1 MLQSLHCACSGTAQT
16 VLEHGGSFAGVNRKV
31 QLKPL
36 RWAPPEPG
44 STGQPPRIV
53 EALLILK
60 HGGVLTH
67 AGRQQVGR
75 PSAFTLQSAGRA
87 GAPCEGCW
95 PWAAAVSG
103 CVPLLFRQC
112 SGHLLP
118 HHVVSVSA
126 RHACSCSAGVFLG
139 V

>member
-1 MLQSLHCACSGTAQT
+1 VQAVVAKGDADVSFGPPESADL
-16 VLEHGGSFAGVNRKV
+16 VLTFRNFHNWVGDPEMTKILAASFAV
-31 QLKPL
+31 
-36 RWAPPEPG
+36 
-44 STGQPPRIV
+44 
-53 EALLILK
+53 LK